1 MKLLT
6 PSDPHKRLS
15 VHNTPCRFWTR
26 QTTTVWRNLQ
36 RHLRF
41 FPMNPLT
48 GIWAPRGNTLG
59 YRYASPCGDGGRGNQ
74 HFGARHVSAATPPQ
88 CDGATTTLHSPFF
101 TLYPSYTFS
110 AKEKD
115 SETGLSYFGARYY
128 SSDLS
133 IWLSVDPMSGKYPSL
148 SPYVYCADNP
158 VKLVDPNGE
167 EVGDYF
173 SMSGRY
179 LGTDGK
185 NDDKIYFV
193 ADRSDKR
200 KIKQNNKA
208 GLTTDIK
215 DVTVKISTT
224 KCAIWAT
231 EDVYRRTEKN
241 GGYCEEATSVFPDGL
256 IIDYKRGPDARYTA
270 DKKGYVDLPNDYER
284 NGDGILIHS
293 HPLWKYVSYDKSEY
307 RWDVSSKLDAD
318 DMEQS
323 FKNAGFIIVG
333 KTMPSDVFEY
343 RRSMAYFFEHGEFKE
358 RVSIRAIKRVNKYYE

>member
-1 MKLLT
+1 M
-6 PSDPHKRLS
+6 
-15 VHNTPCRFWTR
+15 
-26 QTTTVWRNLQ
+26 
-36 RHLRF
+36 
-41 FPMNPLT
+41 
-48 GIWAPRGNTLG
+48 
-59 YRYASPCGDGGRGNQ
+59 
-74 HFGARHVSAATPPQ
+74 
-88 CDGATTTLHSPFF
+88 
-101 TLYPSYTFS
+101 
-110 AKEKD
+110 
-115 SETGLSYFGARYY
+115 
-128 SSDLS
+128 S
-133 IWLSVDPMSGKYPSL
+133 IWLSVDPQASKYPSL

-158 VKLVDPNGE
+158 IKLVDPNGE

-193 ADRSDKR
+193 ANRSDKR

-208 GLTTDIK
+208 RLTTDVEN
-215 DVTVKISTT
+215 VTVKISTT

-231 EDVYRRTEKN
+231 EDVYSRTEEN

-256 IIDYKRGPDARYTA
+256 IIDYKRGPDARYTTG
-270 DKKGYVDLPNDYER
+270 KKGYVDLPNDYER

-343 RRSMAYFFEHGEFKE
+343 RRSMAYFFEHGGFKG
-358 RVSIRAIKRVNKYYE
+358 RVSIRAIKRVNKFYE